1 VLADDFY
8 RLAHDDVTGKPRLH
22 PMAVG
27 VGCAA
32 ALLTELVTTRH
43 IDVADNHVSVVE
55 QQPPADS
62 LAHVVLDQLIA
73 EAEREHSVRTWLA
86 FLAGQAPEQV
96 ANRLLRAGHVRMEA
110 VRRLGRQTGVLY
122 VPVDMN
128 VAARPWALLSHSLRR
143 HEPLGYESLCLAGL
157 ALATG
162 LDTFLLDGAP
172 AATFD
177 YLRRSVGTLWS
188 PMRELLF
195 HTHAAIGD
203 AVLSHRT

>member
-1 VLADDFY
+1 MLADDFF
-8 RLAHDDVTGKPRLH
+8 RLAHDDVTGRPRLR
-22 PMAVG
+22 PKAVG
-27 VGCAA
+27 IGCAA
-32 ALLTELVTTRH
+32 ALLTELVNTRH
-43 IDVADNHVSVVE
+43 ITVADNRVTVVNK
-55 QQPPADS
+55 QPPADS

-73 EAEREHSVRTWLA
+73 EAGREHNVRTWLA

-96 ANRLLRAGHVRMEA
+96 AHRLLRAGHVRMEA

-122 VPVDMN
+122 VPLDMN

-143 HEPLGYESLCLAGL
+143 HDPLDYESLCLAGL

-162 LDTFLLDGAP
+162 LDAFLLDGAP

-177 YLRRSVGTLWS
+177 YLRQAVGTLCP

-203 AVLSHRT
+203 AVLAHRT